1 MAPQKLH
8 TDNAQDVSPV
18 ASLARPTASMA
29 SMSDMSPSNMPNMF
43 QIGNDLTSL
52 FDALGHQF
60 DEQQPSGTAPNWMT
74 EELNL
79 LQNGEEVSS
88 LERLL

>member
-1 MAPQKLH
+1 
-8 TDNAQDVSPV
+8 
-18 ASLARPTASMA
+18 
-29 SMSDMSPSNMPNMF
+29 MF

-79 LQNGEEVSS
+79 LQNGEEVST